1 MVDKLASA
9 GLFSNVN
16 WFDLSITLLY
26 WAAYLLGLFGFVVP
40 RMIRAWQAKR
50 RKAFAGWLVVFI
62 VLFIIFTLIG
72 TILRLPS
79 VLQQ

>member
-40 RMIRAWQAKR
+40 HMIRAWQAKR
-50 RKAFAGWLVVFI
+50 RAAFAGWLVVFI